1 MPRNLFEHE
10 MSDLKG
16 SLVDLGHLIDTI
28 IADTLQMLR
37 QPNPET
43 AAAVARREETVNTM
57 ERRIEDSC
65 VNIIALQQP
74 LARDLRTITAA
85 LKIVTDMERISD
97 QCCDT
102 CEILRALAPLSEGA
116 RPPVHLGEMLERAR
130 SMFDDALS
138 AFVSHDIALSYE
150 VCDRDDEVDAL
161 FSRTILEICAAIEGQ
176 PWWYRVERIICLLP
190 NISNGLPTTLPI
202 LQNGRSSLKQ
212 ASTRIS
218 TRVQLPQKNKSAK
231 NALHCPRFM
240 IK

>member
-74 LARDLRTITAA
+74 LARDRACSPKRRRAAACAPGGNAGTRT
-85 LKIVTDMERISD
+85 KHV
-97 QCCDT
+97 
-102 CEILRALAPLSEGA
+102 
-116 RPPVHLGEMLERAR
+116 
-130 SMFDDALS
+130 
-138 AFVSHDIALSYE
+138 
-150 VCDRDDEVDAL
+150 
-161 FSRTILEICAAIEGQ
+161 
-176 PWWYRVERIICLLP
+176 
-190 NISNGLPTTLPI
+190 
-202 LQNGRSSLKQ
+202 
-212 ASTRIS
+212 
-218 TRVQLPQKNKSAK
+218 
-231 NALHCPRFM
+231 
-240 IK
+240 

>member
-116 RPPVHLGEMLERAR
+116 RPPVHLGEMLERTR

-176 PWWYRVERIICLLP
+176 PVVVPRGADYMFIAKYIERIADHAT
-190 NISNGLPTTLPI
+190 NIAEWTIFIETGEHPDLNQGATPTE
-202 LQNGRSSLKQ
+202 K
-212 ASTRIS
+212 
-218 TRVQLPQKNKSAK
+218 
-231 NALHCPRFM
+231 
-240 IK
+240 

>member
-1 MPRNLFEHE
+1 MLHRPAKRSFLRRCGSRYAWRKAELP
-10 MSDLKG
+10 LKP
-16 SLVDLGHLIDTI
+16 H
-28 IADTLQMLR
+28 AH
-37 QPNPET
+37 
-43 AAAVARREETVNTM
+43 
-57 ERRIEDSC
+57 RIEDSC

-176 PWWYRVERIICLLP
+176 PVVVPRGADYMFIAKYIERIADHAT
-190 NISNGLPTTLPI
+190 NIAEWTIFIETGEHPVVFASSPAP
-202 LQNGRSSLKQ
+202 LQAAKE
-212 ASTRIS
+212 STKAPAIS
-218 TRVQLPQKNKSAK
+218 REKS
-231 NALHCPRFM
+231 FVSFVF
-240 IK
+240 I